1 VNSDWQLLFGL
12 FAAFLAWGT
21 GANIF
26 RVSHRFAAVG
36 LATTSLALASFL
48 GVHILPFILLAWWQ
62 AIIAIVIFHI
72 VSGALSGL
80 LIGSY
85 VGRPDWPEDFI
96 LGIRYGPPCL
106 FVASLIVVG
115 LIWMNEGA

>member
-1 VNSDWQLLFGL
+1 MNSDWQLLFGL

-26 RVSHRFAAVG
+26 RVSHGFAAIG
-36 LATTSLALASFL
+36 LATTSLGLASFVA
-48 GVHILPFILLAWWQ
+48 VHILPFLLLAWWQ
-62 AIIAIVIFHI
+62 AIIAIAMFHI

-80 LIGSY
+80 LIGLY
-85 VGRPDWPEDFI
+85 VGRPNWPENFM
-96 LGIRYGPPCL
+96 LGIRYGPPSL
-106 FVASLIVVG
+106 FLASLIVIG